1 MLNKIRTLL
10 PDLSPAERK
19 VAELLLAQPEQWVNL
34 PVAQLAEQAQ
44 VSQPTVIRFCRRL
57 DCDGLQ
63 EFKLKLAATLATGVP
78 FVHGCVTPQDGPAEL
93 IPKVFDHAILSLAR
107 CRDELQPEVLQQAVD
122 WLAGASRIEFYG
134 LGNSG
139 VTAADAQLKFFR
151 LGTPTACF
159 ADSQMQRMSAV
170 LLPPGA
176 VVVAISNSGRT
187 RALLDAI
194 QIARQAGAK
203 IIAISRSGT
212 PLAQQADLL
221 LPANMPENPDVYSPM
236 VSRLAH
242 LALIDVLTVALA
254 LRCGPD
260 WIARIEATKAVLQ
273 DTRLPG

>member
-107 CRDELQPEVLQQAVD
+107 CRDELRPEVLQQAVD

>member
-10 PDLSPAERK
+10 PDLSPAESK
-19 VAELLLAQPEQWVNL
+19 VAELLLAQPEQWINL
-34 PVAQLAEQAQ
+34 PVAQLAELAQ

-107 CRDELQPEVLQQAVD
+107 CRDELQPDVLQQAVD

-187 RALLDAI
+187 RALLEAI

>member
-19 VAELLLAQPEQWVNL
+19 VAELLLAQPEQWINL

-57 DCDGLQ
+57 DCDGLP
-63 EFKLKLAATLATGVP
+63 EFKLKLADTLANGVP
-78 FVHGCVTPQDGPAEL
+78 FVHGNVTPQDGAAEI
-93 IPKVFDHAILSLAR
+93 IPKVFDHAIQSLAR
-107 CRDELQPEVLQQAVD
+107 CRDELKPEVLQQAVD
-122 WLAGASRIEFYG
+122 WLEHASRIEFYG

-139 VTAADAQLKFFR
+139 VTASDAQLKFFR

-187 RALLDAI
+187 RALLEAI
-194 QIARQAGAK
+194 QIARDAGAR
-203 IIAISRSGT
+203 IIAISRNGT

-254 LRCGPD
+254 LRRGPD